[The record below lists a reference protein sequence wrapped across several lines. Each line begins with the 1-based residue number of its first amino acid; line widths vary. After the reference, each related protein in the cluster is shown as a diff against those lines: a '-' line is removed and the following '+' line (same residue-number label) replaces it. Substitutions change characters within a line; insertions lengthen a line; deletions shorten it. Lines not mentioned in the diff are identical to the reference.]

1 MNRRGFLSSVICGA
15 LWFAG
20 IRPAWPDIR
29 YSKEYQ
35 ELKIK
40 LFVDLLKKID
50 GMVLYGE
57 HGRRT

>member
-40 LFVDLLKKID
+40 LFVKLLKSVD
-50 GMVLYGE
+50 GMMLYGE
-57 HGRRT
+57 GGMKS